1 MHSMSQIPAKLLYT
15 KDHEWLKANDDDTAF
30 VGITDYAQES
40 LGDITFVEFPE
51 TGDTLGSGE
60 TFGVVESVKAASD
73 LFMPVD
79 AEILETNEAVD
90 SSPELLNE
98 DPYEAGWL
106 LKIKLSDPS
115 QLEGLMSD
123 EAYRAIV

>member
-1 MHSMSQIPAKLLYT
+1 MSQIPAELLYT
-15 KDHEWLKANDDDTAF
+15 KDHEWLKASNDGTAI

-51 TGDTLGSGE
+51 VGETFGSGE

-73 LFMPVD
+73 LYMPVD
-79 AEILETNEAVD
+79 AEILEINESVD
-90 SSPELLNE
+90 SSPELLNG

-106 LKIKLSDPS
+106 LKIKLTDAS
-115 QLEGLMSD
+115 QLDGLMD
-123 EAYRAIV
+123 AEAYKGIV